1 MGKTAN
7 RFLIGVAS
15 AVLAAEAF
23 PATAQPPVAHVNKIG
38 YVNTERV
45 LHDSRKAQEVRKSL
59 EAEFQKRDLEISA
72 GPQADLERRRSAL
85 GDEMN
90 QRRDEELKQ
99 FIVRINGIVR
109 RIAVAEKV
117 DIVFLEAIYFNTRID
132 MTDKVIKELDAER

>member
-1 MGKTAN
+1 MKLS
-7 RFLIGVAS
+7 RFGSTIAVAL
-15 AVLAAEAF
+15 LAAAAW
-23 PATAQPPVAHVNKIG
+23 PAAAQPPVAHVNKLG

-72 GPQADLERRRSAL
+72 GPQADLERRRGAL

-132 MTDKVIKELDAER
+132 MTDKVIKELDAGR

>member
-1 MGKTAN
+1 MKLS
-7 RFLIGVAS
+7 RFGSTIAVAL
-15 AVLAAEAF
+15 LAAAAW
-23 PATAQPPVAHVNKIG
+23 PAAAQPPVAHVNKLG

-72 GPQADLERRRSAL
+72 GPQADLERRRGAL

-90 QRRDEELKQ
+90 QRRDEELQQ

-117 DIVFLEAIYFNTRID
+117 DIVFLDAIYFNTRID
-132 MTDKVIKELDAER
+132 MTDKVIKELDAGR